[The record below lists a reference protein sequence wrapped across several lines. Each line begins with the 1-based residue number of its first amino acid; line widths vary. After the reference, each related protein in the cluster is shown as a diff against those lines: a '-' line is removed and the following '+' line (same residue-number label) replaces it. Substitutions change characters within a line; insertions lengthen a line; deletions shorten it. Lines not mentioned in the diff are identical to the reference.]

1 MKQPTI
7 AICYDFDMTLS
18 PKNMQEFDFFAE
30 LETTADDFWS
40 EQNERMLKNNA
51 DGVLAY
57 MLGMVEKAK
66 EKGIVLTRKKLNEY
80 GKNIEL
86 FPGVETWF
94 NRINEFAKNLGVNV
108 EHYIIS
114 SGVKEIIEGTS
125 IAKYFKKIYA
135 SSYVYGASGEAIWP
149 AMSVNYTNKT
159 QFLYRINKG
168 CLEETDDSINDFME
182 HEERQVPFDNMIY
195 IGDSL
200 TDIPCMRL
208 VKKSGGK
215 SIGVYTKNEG
225 KKSNLAEMLKRDK
238 INYIAEADY
247 SKGKMLEIIV
257 KEIIKGNKINFN
269 LKELSRAL
277 KKSNNKG

>member
-18 PKNMQEFDFFAE
+18 PKNMQEFDFFTE

-66 EKGIVLTRKKLNEY
+66 EKGIVLTRKKLSEY

-94 NRINEFAKNLGVNV
+94 SRINEFAKNLGVKV

-114 SGVKEIIEGTS
+114 SGVKEIIEGTR

-135 SSYVYGASGEAIWP
+135 SSYVYGSDGEAIWP

-182 HEERQVPFDNMIY
+182 HEDRQVPFDNMIY

-215 SIGVYTKNEG
+215 SIGVYTKDQG
-225 KKSNLAEMLKRDK
+225 KKNNLTEMLKRDK